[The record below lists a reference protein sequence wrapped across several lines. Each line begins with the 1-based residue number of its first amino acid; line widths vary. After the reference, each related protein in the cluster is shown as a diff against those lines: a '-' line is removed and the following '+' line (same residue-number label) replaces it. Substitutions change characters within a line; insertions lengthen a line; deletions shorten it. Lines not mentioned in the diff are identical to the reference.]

1 MSSAVLRRDGMLRR
15 APKTVLATI
24 AGLDAPRA
32 GAMRLPASRQ
42 CREARDSM
50 LGSDH
55 PIAWQIREAC
65 LDMWPSSVIKSLGV
79 LVNGARGAALLRQ
92 ALAAFPT
99 NISLLKQATAV
110 AIGVSLKPTVM
121 AA

>member
-1 MSSAVLRRDGMLRR
+1 
-15 APKTVLATI
+15 
-24 AGLDAPRA
+24 
-32 GAMRLPASRQ
+32 MRLSTARH
-42 CREARDSM
+42 CREALDSM

-65 LDMWPSSVIKSLGV
+65 LDIWPAAAIKSLGV
-79 LVNGARGAALLRQ
+79 LVNGARGAELLRQ
-92 ALAAFPT
+92 ALAASPT